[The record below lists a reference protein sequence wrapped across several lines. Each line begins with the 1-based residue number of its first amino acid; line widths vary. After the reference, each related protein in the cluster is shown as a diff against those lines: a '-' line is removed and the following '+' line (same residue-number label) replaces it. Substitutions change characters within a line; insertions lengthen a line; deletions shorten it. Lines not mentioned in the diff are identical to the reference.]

1 MDFPQ
6 KSWSRPPR
14 NLVLYTRI
22 HERTN
27 AWTQDHNGGIPDQPN
42 WWTRV
47 YADCGM
53 NKKASFIIT
62 SVFFFT
68 QPQSSIPN
76 RNGNLCDVEYP
87 RCSAGIFILHVDMNA
102 TRLDWNIPYEDI
114 WAWNIPCDL
123 SYIHLRCTISR
134 TWWSHERGSFWQ
146 LIHFLILQRS
156 ILVLKTA
163 WLIIGNQQL
172 LLTHLRCL
180 SRSIHLIFNSN
191 HSIKLEVK
199 FWSK

>member
-1 MDFPQ
+1 MRER
-6 KSWSRPPR
+6 KITTEG
-14 NLVLYTRI
+14 Y
-22 HERTN
+22 RTN
-27 AWTQDHNGGIPDQPN
+27 RTGEQEFMQIVEWI
-42 WWTRV
+42 R
-47 YADCGM
+47 
-53 NKKASFIIT
+53 KLAS
-62 SVFFFT
+62 SSRLFFFI
-68 QPQSSIPN
+68 QPQSSTPN

-146 LIHFLILQRS
+146 LIHFLILQRF

-180 SRSIHLIFNSN
+180 SRSIHLIFNLN
-191 HSIKLEVK
+191 HSIKVEVK
-199 FWSK
+199 IWSN